1 MRESNERKRTRNDV
15 WWIISIMS
23 IISCIVLLIKLPAK
37 AETLKSVKSDINR
50 MAELKE
56 EYTLTIS
63 EIQEQTEQLEA
74 EIKTLSEE
82 VEKAKRENP
91 DIYSD
96 LVSAE
101 PKYAYLTFDDGPS
114 QNTIEILD
122 FLKANRIKATFFVI
136 GNEEMDHVYKRIVD
150 EGHTIAIHSETHDY
164 SQIYQNV
171 DTFMQDMNALS
182 DRIEKV
188 TGVRPKIMRF
198 PGGSNNTVSHRYGG
212 EDIMDKI
219 ITRVNQE
226 GYKYFDWNVDSM
238 DASATR
244 QSKEVIVES
253 VLKGASGKE
262 SAIILMHDAP
272 AKSTTVDALPE
283 IVEGL
288 RKQGFIFKA
297 MTEETPLV
305 QFK

>member
-1 MRESNERKRTRNDV
+1 MRESNKIKRFDV
-15 WWIISIMS
+15 WQIISIIS
-23 IISCIVLLIKLPAK
+23 IISCVALLIKLPAK
-37 AETLKSVKSDINR
+37 AETLKAVKSDINR
-50 MAELKE
+50 IVELKE

-63 EIQEQTEQLEA
+63 DIQEQTGQLEA

-91 DIYSD
+91 DLYSD
-96 LVSAE
+96 SMSTE

-136 GNEEMDHVYKRIVD
+136 GNEEMDHIYKRIVD
-150 EGHTIAIHSETHDY
+150 EGHTIAIHSETHEY

-171 DTFMQDMNALS
+171 DTFMEDINALS

-219 ITRVNQE
+219 ITRVNEE

-253 VLKGASGKE
+253 VLKGASGKK

>member
-1 MRESNERKRTRNDV
+1 MRESNKIKRFDMWRS
-15 WWIISIMS
+15 ISIIS
-23 IISCIVLLIKLPAK
+23 IISCVALLIKLPAK
-37 AETLKSVKSDINR
+37 AETLKAVKSDINR

-63 EIQEQTEQLEA
+63 DIQEQTEQLEA
-74 EIKTLSEE
+74 EIKTLSQE
-82 VEKAKRENP
+82 VEKAKTENP
-91 DIYSD
+91 DLYSD
-96 LVSAE
+96 SMSTE

-122 FLKANRIKATFFVI
+122 LLKANRIKATFFVI
-136 GNEEMDHVYKRIVD
+136 GNEEMDHIYKRIVD

-171 DTFMQDMNALS
+171 DTFMQDINALA

-212 EDIMDKI
+212 EDIMDKM
-219 ITRVNQE
+219 ITRVNEE

-253 VLKGASGKE
+253 VLKGASGKK